1 MAINTSPAYYTSK
14 VKEVTLNFESDSR
27 LFYEGVD
34 VTEIVQEKV
43 DAIKEEALRREA
55 AKPKPK
61 PEDPIVNVDFN
72 MDLER
77 TTIKWKDGTITQL
90 HCCALDEFDKEKAI
104 ALCFMKK
111 MYDNR
116 GCFNDFLEYWVDNA
130 SIH

>member
-1 MAINTSPAYYTSK
+1 MLTNQTSICHTPTIGKATFDFGDS
-14 VKEVTLNFESDSR
+14 SR

-34 VTEIVQEKV
+34 ITEIVQEKA
-43 DAIKEEALRREA
+43 DAIKKEALRREA

-61 PEDPIVNVDFN
+61 PKDPIVNVDFN

-77 TTIKWKDGTITQL
+77 TTIKWKDGTITQI
-90 HCCALDEFDKEKAI
+90 HCCALDEFDQEKAI

-116 GCFNDFLEYWVDNA
+116 GCFNDFLEYWVNNA
-130 SIH
+130 SVH